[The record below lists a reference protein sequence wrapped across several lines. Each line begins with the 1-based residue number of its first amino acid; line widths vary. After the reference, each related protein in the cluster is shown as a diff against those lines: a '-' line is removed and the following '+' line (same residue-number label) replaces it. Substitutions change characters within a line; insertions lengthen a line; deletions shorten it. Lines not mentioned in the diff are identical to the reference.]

1 MVREWCSFAVVSA
14 LSLKYLAAMRN
25 HSFQAILLIIKE
37 NHAPAA
43 ECGEAIAAWLQT
55 RHVRTKTMASRAKP
69 DALRDAANG
78 MDAALVLGGDGA
90 MLSVA
95 RSLLGLPVPLL
106 GINFGKVGFLA
117 EVPADDWQPCLQKLL
132 TGEYFEQRH
141 TALAW
146 RLLRPTPQSSRT
158 IQTAAGWA
166 INDVVLARGTLAR
179 AVSLDLSVD
188 DVFLS
193 RLRCDGVIVSAPLG
207 ATAYAAS
214 AHGPLACP
222 SLDAQLI
229 TPISPFAGAFPPL
242 VLPSSA
248 KVRLVAGDRGGDVHL
263 TVDGQECLPLNPGDY
278 LDVHGEPGQ
287 VRLLVS
293 DPSWYLRRLGER
305 GFILSGPGNY
315 TSRNDSEHENDSDL
329 A

>member
-1 MVREWCSFAVVSA
+1 MQTHYF
-14 LSLKYLAAMRN
+14 
-25 HSFQAILLIIKE
+25 HAILLVIKE

-43 ECGEAIAAWLQT
+43 ECGEAIAQWLHARHIRT
-55 RHVRTKTMASRAKP
+55 RSLPSRSAP
-69 DALRDAANG
+69 DALRYAADG

-95 RSLLGLPVPLL
+95 RALLGLPVPLL
-106 GINFGKVGFLA
+106 GINFGKVGFLT
-117 EVPADDWQPCLQKLL
+117 EIPADDWQVCLQKLL
-132 TGEYFEQRH
+132 AGEYMEQCH

-146 RLLRPTPQSSRT
+146 SLFRPGIPTHV
-158 IQTAAGWA
+158 ACGWA

-179 AVSLDLSVD
+179 AISLDLSVD

-214 AHGPLACP
+214 AHGPLVNP

-242 VLPSSA
+242 VLPANA
-248 KVRLVAGDRGGDVHL
+248 KVRLVAGDCGGDIHL
-263 TVDGQECLPLNPGDY
+263 TIDGQESLPLLPGDY
-278 LDVHGEPGQ
+278 LDVHGEAGQ

-293 DPSWYLRRLGER
+293 TPSWYLRRLGER
-305 GFILSGPGNY
+305 GFILSGPG
-315 TSRNDSEHENDSDL
+315 TL
-329 A
+329 VGGALPA